1 MGIRSWGRVGL
12 AVVATFALWLLLGS
26 GRVFGA
32 DMGGLGVSLLV
43 LVAWGSLYAV
53 SRTPAGGDIEHA
65 VSPGEWKA
73 WIGLGFM
80 LVGTAYLLGR
90 IELMDGESMARA
102 SAVARNLVMLL
113 VAWIVLS
120 KVLAARWKGRVQ
132 EDERDR
138 EIEVRAAGWGRG
150 ALVFAVVGLAVLLG
164 FSPVDRLQWATHF
177 MIGNL
182 LVLSLM
188 ASWLVEY
195 AATAGLYWWDRR

>member
-1 MGIRSWGRVGL
+1 MGIRSWGWAGL
-12 AVVATFALWLLLGS
+12 VVVATFALWLLLGS
-26 GRVFGA
+26 GRVFGV
-32 DMGGLGVSLLV
+32 DIGGLGVTLVV

-102 SAVARNLVMLL
+102 SAVARNLIMLL

-120 KVLAARWKGRVQ
+120 KVLAARWKDRVQ

-138 EIEVRAAGWGRG
+138 EIEVRAAGGGRG
-150 ALVFAVVGLAVLLG
+150 ALGCAVIGLAVLLG

-182 LVLSLM
+182 LVLALM

-195 AATAGLYWWDRR
+195 AATAGMYWWDRR

>member
-1 MGIRSWGRVGL
+1 MHITNWGWAGL
-12 AVVATFALWLLLGS
+12 AAVAGFALWLLLGS

-32 DMGGLGVSLLV
+32 DIGGLGVNLLV
-43 LVAWGSLYAV
+43 VVAWVSLYAV
-53 SRTPAGGDIEHA
+53 SRTRAGAIEHA
-65 VSPGEWKA
+65 ASPGEWKA

-80 LVGTAYLLGR
+80 LVGTAYFLGR
-90 IELMDGESMARA
+90 IELMGGESMAQA

-113 VAWIVLS
+113 IAWIVLS
-120 KVLAARWKGRVQ
+120 KVLTARWKDRVQ

-150 ALVFAVVGLAVLLG
+150 ALVLAVVGLAVLLG
-164 FSPVDRLQWATHF
+164 FSPADRLQWATHF

-188 ASWLVEY
+188 GSWLVEY
-195 AATAGLYWWDRR
+195 AATAGMYWWDRR